1 MFRLLTTIVCLLAAG
16 SVFGQAHSASYT
28 KDYQRE
34 AHDIFDDIIGMR
46 TAAERLRLDM
56 TRFTGAS

>member
-1 MFRLLTTIVCLLAAG
+1 MFRLFTSMVCLLAAG

-34 AHDIFDDIIGMR
+34 AHDI
-46 TAAERLRLDM
+46 AERLLKDTPDHRSGP
-56 TRFTGAS
+56 R